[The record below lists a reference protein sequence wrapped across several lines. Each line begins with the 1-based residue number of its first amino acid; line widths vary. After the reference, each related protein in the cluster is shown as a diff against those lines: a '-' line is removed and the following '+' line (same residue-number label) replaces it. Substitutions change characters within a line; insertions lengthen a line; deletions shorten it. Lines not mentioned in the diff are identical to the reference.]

1 MTVEPCSECG
11 TIPEADARFC
21 GGCGRRLGA
30 PPTHSREP
38 FPRPTEP
45 VPVIPVQDQRS
56 APRIATPP
64 ARASTPPPRVN
75 ALAVGRSPSP
85 SRLPTPSPMPMPATL
100 AVPVARPVRPAPQ
113 GSPPELL
120 QTIVEDASAIA
131 ARMEPAPRAEPHPPA
146 QPMALDDLVGRT
158 LNGRYE
164 VGPKIGEGGFGA
176 VFEGRQVATGREV
189 ALKVLHPHNVADRT
203 VVARFRREA
212 EASSRLRSAH
222 TVTIYDFDQTSDGTL
237 YLAMELVRG
246 RSLQDLQRQEGP
258 LPPARTLR
266 LLHQIAE
273 ALAEA
278 HDQGLVHRD
287 MKPEN
292 VMIETRE
299 GEDFVKVLD
308 FGITKIISG
317 DPARK
322 GPALTVFG
330 QTVGT
335 LEFMSPEQLRGA
347 TLDGRSDLY
356 GVGMMAYEM
365 LTGDLPFVGA
375 KGSTEIINFHMQ
387 VVPPPPSR
395 MRPDLHIPS
404 VVDDLV
410 EKLVAK
416 RPEDRHASAHE
427 LRRQAEQALAVIA
440 GSTSR
445 KKMVRVLVV
454 VAALAALATGAV
466 AALRPLLVH

>member
-1 MTVEPCSECG
+1 MTPFPCSECG
-11 TIPEADARFC
+11 TIPEEDARFC

-30 PPTHSREP
+30 APTHSREP
-38 FPRPTEP
+38 QPRPTEP
-45 VPVIPVQDQRS
+45 VPVIPVQDSRS
-56 APRIATPP
+56 APRSRT
-64 ARASTPPPRVN
+64 
-75 ALAVGRSPSP
+75 PSP
-85 SRLPTPSPMPMPATL
+85 HPNPIAVPRAPSPVRLPTPAPLPVTL
-100 AVPVARPVRPAPQ
+100 SVPTARPVMPAPRAP
-113 GSPPELL
+113 SPPELL

-131 ARMEPAPRAEPHPPA
+131 ARMEPAPRGVPAPRSEPAPRGEPIS
-146 QPMALDDLVGRT
+146 LDSLVGRN

-164 VGPKIGEGGFGA
+164 VGVKIGEGGFGA

-189 ALKVLHPHNVADRT
+189 ALKVLHPHNVADKT

-212 EASSRLRSAH
+212 EASSRLRNAH
-222 TVTIYDFDQTSDGTL
+222 TVTIYDFDQTPDGTL

-258 LPPARTLR
+258 LPPKRTLGI
-266 LLHQIAE
+266 LHQIAD

-278 HDQGLVHRD
+278 HEQGLVHRD

-292 VMIETRE
+292 VMIETRD

-317 DPARK
+317 DSAK
-322 GPALTVFG
+322 KAPALTVFG

-365 LTGDLPFVGA
+365 LTGDLPFVDVKGA
-375 KGSTEIINFHMQ
+375 TEIINFHMQ
-387 VVPPPPSR
+387 VVPPAPSR

-404 VVDDLV
+404 AVDEVVQ
-410 EKLVAK
+410 KLVAK
-416 RPEDRHASAHE
+416 RPEDRHADAHE
-427 LRRQAEQALAVIA
+427 LRRQVEHTLAGLA
-440 GSTSR
+440 GSASR
-445 KKMVRVLVV
+445 KKMVRVLLV
-454 VAALAALATGAV
+454 VAGLAALATGAV
-466 AALRPLLVH
+466 AVLRPLLLR